1 MKITIVTATYN
12 SEKFIKSNIESINNQ
27 TFQNYE
33 HLIIDNMSK
42 DNTLKISKQYGTKL
56 RIISEKDS
64 GIYDAF
70 NKGIQK
76 SRGDIIS
83 ILSSDDFFTD
93 KNVLKEV
100 INIFENNDV
109 DIVYGDLL
117 YVARSDKTKIIRFWK
132 SNSFIPNSFK
142 TGWSPPHPTFF
153 VKKKIYKKFG
163 FYKLNYGNASDIE
176 LMYRFLQK
184 KKLNSYYLNKI
195 LVTMRY
201 GGKSNRN
208 ILEILKQNLTIL
220 KILNFRLNFFLILK
234 FFICKIYNRLKQ
246 FIYIK

>member
-33 HLIIDNMSK
+33 HLIIDNKSK
-42 DNTLKISKQYGTKL
+42 DNTLKISKQYGIKL
-56 RIISEKDS
+56 RIISERDN

-70 NKGIQK
+70 NKGIRASK
-76 SRGDIIS
+76 GEIIS
-83 ILSSDDFFTD
+83 ILSSDDFYTD

-117 YVARSDKTKIIRFWK
+117 YVARSDKKKIIRFWK
-132 SNSFIPNSFK
+132 SNNFIQNSFK

-153 VKKKIYKKFG
+153 VKKKIYEKFG
-163 FYKLNYGNASDIE
+163 YYKLKYGNASDIE

-184 KKLNSYYLNKI
+184 YKLNSYYLNKI

-220 KILNFRLNFFLILK
+220 KILNFKLNFFLILK